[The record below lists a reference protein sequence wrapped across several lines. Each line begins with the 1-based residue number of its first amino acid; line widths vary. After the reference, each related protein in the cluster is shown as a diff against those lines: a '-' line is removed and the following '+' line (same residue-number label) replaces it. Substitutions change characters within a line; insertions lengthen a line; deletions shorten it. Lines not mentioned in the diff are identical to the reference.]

1 MHKYFTPYYFAKI
14 ADGLIVFFA
23 IMSLS
28 LFAVGL
34 YWALVVSPADYQQGE
49 AVRIMY
55 IHVPAAWMSLFIYSF
70 MASSS
75 VSYLIWRSNFA
86 DIIARKSAL
95 IGCNFTFI
103 TLVTG
108 SMWGKPIWGAW
119 WVWDARLTSLLIL
132 FFFYLGYIAID
143 LSSKN
148 REKTAISLAILAI
161 IGFVNVPIV
170 KFSVDFWN
178 SLHQPASII
187 RSGGS
192 AIDPSMLKP
201 LLVMALACLFYFFWI
216 LFIRVKSEII
226 NHKIQRLQSK
236 YFY

>member
-1 MHKYFTPYYFAKI
+1 MYKYLTPYFFAKT
-14 ADGLIVFFA
+14 ANKLIVFFA
-23 IMSLS
+23 MMSMS
-28 LFAVGL
+28 LFAIGL
-34 YWALVVSPADYQQGE
+34 YWALITSPADYQQGE

-75 VSYLIWRSNFA
+75 ISYLIWRNNFA
-86 DIIARKSAL
+86 DIIARKSAF
-95 IGCNFTFI
+95 IGVNFTFI
-103 TLVTG
+103 TLITG
-108 SMWGKPIWGAW
+108 SVWGKPIWGTW
-119 WVWDARLTSLLIL
+119 WVWDARLSSLLIL
-132 FFFYLGYIAID
+132 FFFYLGYIAVD

-148 REKTAISLAILAI
+148 RRKSSVSLAVLAV

-201 LLVMALACLFYFFWI
+201 LLIMAAGCLFYFLWI
-216 LFIRVKSEII
+216 LFIRVKSEIL
-226 NHKIQRLQSK
+226 NHKIQRLESK